1 MRETAHVTIK
11 RTRRNSRSNSNC
23 SSEDETTSGS
33 DARRIKMRQKRSR
46 FDNSGSCAPS
56 TSLNSV
62 DPLTPSMKL
71 KDHTR
76 IYNFG
81 YRKKPAELFRKD
93 LISAMKMADSEQ
105 LNDTDYILINDH
117 WKEEWEKGVQVPV
130 NPDALPSASFRL
142 RPSLKGDKQAS
153 KSTPTK
159 VDASTNKTP
168 IKTISKQQQRFQHS
182 LGSGTLSRTSPPQ
195 SSRFK
200 LPKDYIKYSRGSNEC
215 FKYELDLIDISW
227 QDLMSKTCLPKISE
241 TMIEDVITEL
251 ERQCA
256 ENMKNNKIGIEFN
269 DGVVCDVC
277 RSPYSEDGNEM
288 IFCDTCNVCV
298 HQACYDIEKI
308 PAGEWYCQP
317 CRELGRVD
325 KASCILCPNKNGAM
339 KRTPDE
345 KWAHVSCS
353 LWVVSQIDGDHKDS
367 SPQEMSKGHSS
378 NKKGSNKGRRG
389 S

>member
-1 MRETAHVTIK
+1 MPFK
-11 RTRRNSRSNSNC
+11 RTRQASRSNSGC
-23 SSEDETTSGS
+23 SSDEEPVTSQTGYKKSRLEPNNAAGS
-33 DARRIKMRQKRSR
+33 SFAFQ
-46 FDNSGSCAPS
+46 
-56 TSLNSV
+56 
-62 DPLTPSMKL
+62 DPLTPSLKL
-71 KDHTR
+71 NNPAR

-105 LNDTDYILINDH
+105 LNESDYITIVDH

-130 NPDALPSASFRL
+130 NAEALPSASFR
-142 RPSLKGDKQAS
+142 SLPITS
-153 KSTPTK
+153 KHKSHYRLNSHGSQSN
-159 VDASTNKTP
+159 DNKTSQTNV
-168 IKTISKQQQRFQHS
+168 KM
-182 LGSGTLSRTSPPQ
+182 
-195 SSRFK
+195 
-200 LPKDYIKYSRGSNEC
+200 PKDYIKNSHRSAEC
-215 FKYELDLIDISW
+215 LKYELDLIDISW
-227 QDLMSKTCLPKISE
+227 KGLMGQTCLPPIPE
-241 TMIEDVITEL
+241 ALIEDVITEL

-288 IFCDTCNVCV
+288 IFCDSCNVCV
-298 HQACYDIEKI
+298 HQACYDIDEI

-317 CRELGRVD
+317 CKELGRVD

-339 KRTPDE
+339 KRTPDD

-353 LWVVSQIDGDHKDS
+353 LWVVSQIDGDHKDTS
-367 SPQEMSKGHSS
+367 QGDTKSRKASLKQ
-378 NKKGSNKGRRG
+378 RRV